1 MKKLCL
7 IDKEKLLNEIVQLA
21 CTTAY
26 CNTATEE
33 SNRNFYKK
41 CMKQDMNKIL
51 GTLKIKSELY
61 TFNFSDEL
69 IQNNK

>member
-7 IDKEKLLNEIVQLA
+7 IDKDKLLNEIIQLA

-33 SNRNFYKK
+33 SNREFYKK
-41 CMKQDMNKIL
+41 CMQQDMNKIL

>member
-7 IDKEKLLNEIVQLA
+7 IDKDKLLNEIVQLA

-33 SNRNFYKK
+33 SNRKFYKK
-41 CMKQDMNKIL
+41 CMKQEMDKIL

>member
-7 IDKEKLLNEIVQLA
+7 IDKDKLLNEIVQLG

-33 SNRNFYKK
+33 SNREFYKK
-41 CMKQDMNKIL
+41 CMQQDMNKIL

-61 TFNFSDEL
+61 TFNFYC
-69 IQNNK
+69 Q